1 MRRVE
6 QEHNSGCGLA
16 CIAMLPGET
25 YEEVLNRAM
34 DKFNHEH
41 FGQDDCFRTHP
52 YHLRE
57 LLAATTVF
65 ADPLAMLMHD
75 PDHSVG
81 EERHLV
87 PGASSTGRL
96 LVVSHAERPP
106 RTRLISA
113 RPATRNERKHY
124 EQDT

>member
-1 MRRVE
+1 M
-6 QEHNSGCGLA
+6 SGRGA
-16 CIAMLPGET
+16 DHP
-25 YEEVLNRAM
+25 VLR
-34 DKFNHEH
+34 D
-41 FGQDDCFRTHP
+41 GRT
-52 YHLRE
+52 LRE
-57 LLAATTVF
+57 PVLQRPAGRDAVSYKFDWDPEKAEANRRKHDVSFHEASTVF

-81 EERHLV
+81 EERYLV
-87 PGASSTGRL
+87 LGASSTGRL

>member
-1 MRRVE
+1 MSYTFDWGPE
-6 QEHNSGCGLA
+6 KAEA
-16 CIAMLPGET
+16 
-25 YEEVLNRAM
+25 NRWKH
-34 DKFNHEH
+34 DVSFHE
-41 FGQDDCFRTHP
+41 
-52 YHLRE
+52 
-57 LLAATTVF
+57 ASTVF

-75 PDHSVG
+75 PGHSVG
-81 EERHLV
+81 EERNLV
-87 PGASSTGRL
+87 LDASSTGRL